1 MVTKLKHL
9 ALKEIHYQL
18 LNTCL
23 IISSEGYC
31 FCDCWKYS
39 GCCQRPSYTNL
50 IGTRSYCSICQ
61 IISTYN
67 IDRMYCLQTIQ
78 QTWKLYLELK
88 NDLQEFQRRTQFHNF
103 WFKHYTDKFKTKYV
117 NSFVKRSQLKNYI
130 KQSYIYLCYLN
141 Q

>member
-39 GCCQRPSYTNL
+39 GCRQRPSYTNL
-50 IGTRSYCSICQ
+50 IGNRSYCSICQ
-61 IISTYN
+61 ILSTYT
-67 IDRMYCLQTIQ
+67 IDRMYRLQTIQ
-78 QTWKLYLELK
+78 QTWKPYIELK
-88 NDLQEFQRRTQFHNF
+88 KDLQEFQRRTQFHNF
-103 WFKHYTDKFKTKYV
+103 WFKHHTDKFKTRYV
-117 NSFVKRSQLKNYI
+117 TGLVKRTQLRNYI
-130 KQSYIYLCYLN
+130 KQSYIYLCSLN
-141 Q
+141 P